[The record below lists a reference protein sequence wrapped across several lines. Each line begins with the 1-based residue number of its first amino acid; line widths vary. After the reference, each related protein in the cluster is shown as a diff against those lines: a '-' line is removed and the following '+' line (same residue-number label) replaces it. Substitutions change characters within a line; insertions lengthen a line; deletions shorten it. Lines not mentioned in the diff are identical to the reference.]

1 MADTV
6 TAQAISVIGL
16 GAMGA
21 ALAKA
26 LLAANHRVT
35 VWNRTASKSVALGE
49 VGARVAHSVAEAID
63 ASQVVVVCVLDYGA
77 SDSLLR
83 SADVAARLKGK
94 TIIQLTTGTPEDAR
108 DTSEWATE
116 HGVAYLD
123 GTIGCYPKDIGTP
136 DGSILYAGSR
146 STFETLRPTLA
157 SLSGHALFV
166 GEGFANAAI
175 LDGAVVGSY
184 SLGAALGFLYGAA
197 VCDAEGISLDTYLSL
212 ALARR
217 PFVEDTLQTCVQMI
231 QKGNYSG
238 SQATLDSWA
247 AGIGQLVAFSQESGT
262 DSRYP
267 QEVLARLQQAVAM
280 GHGQHELAAVF
291 ECFRKPLADRS

>member
-35 VWNRTASKSVALGE
+35 VWNRTASKSAALGE
-49 VGARVAHSVAEAID
+49 VGAQVAHSVAEAID
-63 ASQVVVVCVLDYGA
+63 ASRVVIICVLDYGA
-77 SDSLLR
+77 SDALLR
-83 SADVAARLKGK
+83 TPDVAARLKGK
-94 TIIQLTTGTPEDAR
+94 TIVQLTTGTPEDAR
-108 DTSEWATE
+108 ETSEWARE

-157 SLSGHALFV
+157 NLSGHALFV
-166 GEGFANAAI
+166 GERFGNAAI
-175 LDGAVVGSY
+175 LDGAVVGSF

-217 PFVEDTLQTCVQMI
+217 PFVEDTLQTCVRMI
-231 QKGNYSG
+231 KKGNYSG

-262 DSRYP
+262 DSSYP
-267 QEVLARLQQAVAM
+267 QEVLARLQQAVAK

-291 ECFRKPLADRS
+291 ECFRKPLANRG